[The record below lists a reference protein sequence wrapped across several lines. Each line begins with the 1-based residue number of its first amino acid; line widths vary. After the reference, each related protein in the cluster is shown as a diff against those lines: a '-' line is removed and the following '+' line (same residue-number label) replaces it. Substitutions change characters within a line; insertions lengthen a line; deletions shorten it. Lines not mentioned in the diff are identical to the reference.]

1 MIGVETMLVTLLVTS
16 DILICLALP
25 VVIKLLVTLEGSIFL
40 ACRRRHQQCQVA
52 TGLSHFLPA

>member
-1 MIGVETMLVTLLVTS
+1 MLVTLLVTS

-25 VVIKLLVTLEGSIFL
+25 VVIKFLVTEEGSIFL